1 MSYFISIKTAI
12 IVFPFIA
19 LLFSLP
25 FVLHQYHKYGSINP
39 LRVLIVYSFILYMI
53 TIYFLVILPLP
64 NREEVVFK
72 PNMVRLIPFKFIS
85 DLVRESSFVLSNPS
99 TYLKALTEPCF
110 YTVIFNIFMTIPFG
124 MYLRYYFKCNLN
136 KTIWISF
143 LLSLFFELTQAS
155 RLYFLYPHP
164 YRVFDVDDLIM
175 NTLGGII
182 GYFIMGI
189 IDNFLPTRD
198 EIDKES
204 FKDGEVV
211 SGLRRTTVFGL
222 DLFIYLFITIF
233 LSLCVRISH
242 LSFITF
248 IIYYVIYPYFKNG
261 ETLGS
266 KFLGVRLEFK
276 EYKLVK
282 LSLRIVFLFTY
293 YFGSLMIMLFLSAF
307 IAETMNLKI
316 FEMTWFYMMII
327 FGALLFYLIN
337 LMILIK
343 NKRMF
348 YDNFF
353 KVEYKS
359 TIKRD
364 AINGNNIVS

>member
-1 MSYFISIKTAI
+1 MGYLISIKTAI

-25 FVLHQYHKYGSINP
+25 FVLHQYHKYGSINS

-64 NREEVVFK
+64 NREEVIFK
-72 PNMVRLIPFKFIS
+72 PDMIKLIPFGFIA
-85 DLVRESSFVLSNPS
+85 DILRESSFVLSDPS
-99 TYLKALTEPCF
+99 TYIKALKEPCF
-110 YTVIFNIFMTIPFG
+110 YTVIFNIIMTIPFG
-124 MYLRYYFKCNLN
+124 MYLRYYFKCNLK

-143 LLSLFFELTQAS
+143 LLSLFFELTQATG
-155 RLYFLYPHP
+155 LYFIYPHP

-189 IDNFLPTRD
+189 VDNFLPTRD
-198 EIDKES
+198 EIDTES

-211 SGLRRTTVFGL
+211 SGLRRITIFAL
-222 DLFIYLFITIF
+222 DIFIYLIITIF
-233 LSLCVRISH
+233 ISIFIKTNYLSY
-242 LSFITF
+242 ITF

-276 EYKLVK
+276 RYKFIK
-282 LSLRIVFLFTY
+282 LLLRIIFLFTY
-293 YFGSLMIMLFLSAF
+293 YFGSLIIMFFLSAF
-307 IAETMNLKI
+307 ITEIMSLEI
-316 FEMTWFYMMII
+316 FEITWFYVMLII
-327 FGALLFYLIN
+327 SALLFYLIN
-337 LMILIK
+337 FIFLIK
-343 NKRMF
+343 NKKMF
-348 YDNFF
+348 YDNIF
-353 KVEYKS
+353 KVEYKN
-359 TIKRD
+359 TIKKE
-364 AINGNNIVS
+364 NKY